1 MPSHSK
7 AIQQYETMHALSE
20 AVGFIAVALYVGLL
34 AGVVTQIAV
43 LAGLG
48 G

>member
-1 MPSHSK
+1 MTTHSK

-20 AVGFIAVALYVGLL
+20 AVGFIAIALYVGILAGVVAQIALL
-34 AGVVTQIAV
+34 AGV
-43 LAGLG
+43 G

>member
-1 MPSHSK
+1 MPTHSK

-20 AVGFIAVALYVGLL
+20 AVGFIAVALYVGIL
-34 AGVVTQIAV
+34 AGVVAQLAIV
-43 LAGLG
+43 AGLG